1 MAKDNTKMI
10 TGFAKAGI
18 TLVIL
23 IMMGIFIGGTFES
36 ATPDL
41 AADSQWNGTYNTD
54 LIEPAT
60 TMNTIFTLVAGIFAL
75 VIILA
80 VAKNYGWI

>member
-1 MAKDNTKMI
+1 MKDGINMTK
-10 TGFAKAGI
+10 FAKQGI

-36 ATPDL
+36 ATPEL
-41 AADSQWNGTYNTD
+41 ANDSQWNGSYNTD

-60 TMNTIFTLVAGIFAL
+60 TLNDIFTLIAGIFVL
-75 VIILA
+75 VVLLA
-80 VAKNYGWI
+80 VAKYYGWI

>member
-1 MAKDNTKMI
+1 MKGDLNITKF
-10 TGFAKAGI
+10 GKQGI

-41 AADSQWNGTYNTD
+41 GADSQWNSSYNTD
-54 LIEPAT
+54 LIEPAE
-60 TMNTIFTLVAGIFAL
+60 TMNTIFILVAGIFAL

-80 VAKNYGWI
+80 VAKHYGWI

>member
-1 MAKDNTKMI
+1 MEDGINMTK
-10 TGFAKAGI
+10 FAKQAI

-41 AADSQWNGTYNTD
+41 ADDSQWNGSYNTD

-60 TMNTIFTLVAGIFAL
+60 TLNDIFTLIAGIFVL
-75 VIILA
+75 VVLLA
-80 VAKNYGWI
+80 VAKYYGWI

>member
-1 MAKDNTKMI
+1 MKDGINMTK
-10 TGFAKAGI
+10 FAKQGI

-41 AADSQWNGTYNTD
+41 ANDSQWNGSYNTD

-60 TMNTIFTLVAGIFAL
+60 TLNDIFTLIAGIFVL
-75 VIILA
+75 VVLLA
-80 VAKNYGWI
+80 VAKYYGWI

>member
-1 MAKDNTKMI
+1 MKDGINMTK
-10 TGFAKAGI
+10 FAKQGI

-41 AADSQWNGTYNTD
+41 ADDSQWNGSYNTD

-60 TMNTIFTLVAGIFAL
+60 TLNDIFTLIAGIFVL
-75 VIILA
+75 VVLLA
-80 VAKNYGWI
+80 VAKYYGWI